1 MSEELTIQELSK
13 AAKLIAKQLVDEII
27 DSGGMFLMGK
37 RDIVQELFYRTS
49 DYLEFLSEIKYNIGG
64 DEYFDWYKKM
74 WETPKMEKLINKFL
88 RDIEKNGYDHGVL
101 MSTAW

>member
-13 AAKLIAKQLVDEII
+13 AANLIAKQLIDEII
-27 DSGGMFLMGK
+27 DTDGGFLMRN

-49 DYLEFLSEIKYNIGG
+49 DYLEYLSDVKYNIGG

-101 MSTAW
+101 MSAVW